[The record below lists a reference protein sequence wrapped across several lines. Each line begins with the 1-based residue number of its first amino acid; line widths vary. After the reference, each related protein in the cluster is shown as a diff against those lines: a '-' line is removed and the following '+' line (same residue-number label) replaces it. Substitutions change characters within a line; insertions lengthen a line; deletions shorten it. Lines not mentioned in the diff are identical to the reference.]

1 MVMAWITWAG
11 SLLLLCL
18 VTGIAFALA
27 VAVMGYLWFKRKRR
41 AGGTGSTGQTGS
53 WGDSFDNW
61 YPDYPFTDSKAKGEK
76 TIRQEPDKHEEEE

>member
-1 MVMAWITWAG
+1 MAWITWAG
-11 SLLLLCL
+11 SLLLLSL
-18 VTGIAFALA
+18 VTGISFALA

-41 AGGTGSTGQTGS
+41 AGETGSTGQTGS

-61 YPDYPFTDSKAKGEK
+61 YPDYPFNDSKTKGEK